1 MTRKI
6 KHQCDSRY
14 DVQEVKALS
23 IKILTSFP
31 SLKKSTESNQVPR
44 TISLQETQGVK
55 EQVKQHKEVPS
66 QSQNK
71 GRSTRQTW
79 VSTAY
84 QKALADGGQERQWQM
99 FNKRNSLDIV
109 KCMDL
114 LWRLTQINQLYKRY
128 MGKSGKLYTR

>member
-6 KHQCDSRY
+6 KHQCDSWY

-44 TISLQETQGVK
+44 SISLQETQGVK

-66 QSQNK
+66 QS
-71 GRSTRQTW
+71 
-79 VSTAY
+79 
-84 QKALADGGQERQWQM
+84 
-99 FNKRNSLDIV
+99 
-109 KCMDL
+109 
-114 LWRLTQINQLYKRY
+114 
-128 MGKSGKLYTR
+128 